1 MTLTDDELRTET
13 FAERRSAL
21 PFHVPLHGRLRRLT
35 RWSVAMDTIGSPLLW
50 LVFAGVVV
58 AALLVDLV
66 LMRHGGPHK
75 VTFKEAGW
83 WSLGWVALALAFRQA
98 VGCD

>member
-1 MTLTDDELRTET
+1 ME
-13 FAERRSAL
+13 
-21 PFHVPLHGRLRRLT
+21 
-35 RWSVAMDTIGSPLLW
+35 TIGSPFLW

-75 VTFKEAGW
+75 VTFREAAW
-83 WSLGWVALALAFRQA
+83 WSLGWVALAMAFNA
-98 VGCD
+98 WLWWHAG